1 LADSAAQ
8 IATPLPRP
16 LVRVERYGR
25 YQLLERIGKG
35 GMAEIFRAVSGGIEG
50 WSRLFV
56 IKRIRPEKSQ
66 SREFIR
72 MFCEEARLCAML
84 HHPNIVQVYDFGQIN
99 GSYFLAMEYL
109 RGKDL
114 STVMRAV
121 RAEHTAI
128 APSTAAFI
136 AQQAAVGLHHAHTL
150 VDGNRQPVRIVHRDV
165 TPSNIMLLRTGAV
178 KILDFGIA
186 KDVGQ
191 GETEIAETDAGQ
203 VKGKLAYLSPEQVRA
218 QPLDGRSDVFALGV
232 VLWEML
238 TGQRLFSADSEFQT
252 MRNVLMMAVPPP
264 SSVRAGIPAGLDA
277 IVARA
282 LERDRERR
290 YSAAAAMAADLEQVV
305 HTERFVGQAIPQL
318 LERLF
323 GEEPS
328 MVTPAPD
335 DKYLNAEPSD
345 VVIAK
350 APVPR
355 SKSSSDGSRSSLD
368 DRLNSRLNDQRIPQG
383 IGPAGPSGEVSLEIF
398 AAEEV
403 PILVKAGALG
413 RWLRGRRQRTTVAA
427 AGATLVLGL
436 AFGAWRGSRASL
448 PALDP
453 VEHAAASAAVAPD
466 VLAPIPSSVDLLV
479 PPLQSLRTPAS
490 RHAAAAAAPPARLKT
505 VRRHQRP
512 LANDLTIDPFR

>member
-8 IATPLPRP
+8 IAPPLPRP
-16 LVRVERYGR
+16 LVRGEQYGR

-84 HHPNIVQVYDFGQIN
+84 HHPNIVQVYDFGQID

-114 STVMRAV
+114 STVMRAL

-128 APSTAAFI
+128 APVIAAFI

-186 KDVGQ
+186 KEVGH
-191 GETEIAETDAGQ
+191 GETEMAETDAGQ

-264 SSVRAGIPAGLDA
+264 SSVRAGIPAALDA

-290 YSAAAAMAADLEQVV
+290 YPAAAVMATDLEQVV
-305 HTERFVGQAIPQL
+305 HTERFVAQAIPEL

-328 MVTPAPD
+328 TVTPGPGEA
-335 DKYLNAEPSD
+335 YLNAEPSD
-345 VVIAK
+345 AVIAR

-355 SKSSSDGSRSSLD
+355 SKSSSDGSRSSSNERSS
-368 DRLNSRLNDQRIPQG
+368 DRRIPQG
-383 IGPAGPSGEVSLEIF
+383 LGPAGPSAEVSLEIVP
-398 AAEEV
+398 AEEV
-403 PILVKAGALG
+403 PILVKAGTLG
-413 RWLRGRRQRTTVAA
+413 RWLRGRRQRATAAA
-427 AGATLVLGL
+427 AGAVLIL
-436 AFGAWRGSRASL
+436 ALAVGAWRGSRAPA

-453 VEHAAASAAVAPD
+453 VAPVAATATNSFPSGPAAFAPTPASLDP
-466 VLAPIPSSVDLLV
+466 LV
-479 PPLQSLRTPAS
+479 PPPQSLRAPAS
-490 RHAAAAAAPPARLKT
+490 RHATSAAAPPARLKT
-505 VRRHQRP
+505 VRRRQRP